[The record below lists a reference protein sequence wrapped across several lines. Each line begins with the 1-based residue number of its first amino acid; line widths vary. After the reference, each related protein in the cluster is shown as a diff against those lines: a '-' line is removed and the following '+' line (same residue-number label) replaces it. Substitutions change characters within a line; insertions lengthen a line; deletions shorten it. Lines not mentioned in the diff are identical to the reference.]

1 MIKFEFGYHQPTQTK
16 PIYAGL
22 KVEIMAICIRIIVLI
37 MVIVSTPT
45 TVFALKNDKNQP
57 AVIDAD
63 STEFDFRTGTRTW
76 IGNVRVRQGTM
87 RITADKLV
95 ANYKNNVLQ
104 NAMAYGN
111 PAVFTQRP
119 QDQPDD
125 VIGKGL
131 RLELDEVN
139 NLVTFFEK
147 ASVKQGANTVN
158 GKKIVY
164 NMATEKMKVT
174 GDKARGTK
182 TRVDGDKISVD
193 QGGQKKPKQQKK
205 TNKKANKMT
214 KSVQTVTPK
223 IETAPSKSPESSIK
237 NPTPVSLDKP
247 KQDNTEESPKIY
259 QRPHIRI
266 MPKSKP
272 VSAN

>member
-1 MIKFEFGYHQPTQTK
+1 MI
-16 PIYAGL
+16 
-22 KVEIMAICIRIIVLI
+22 
-37 MVIVSTPT
+37 IVSTPT